1 MYAYIVGKVDT
12 YGDGYLVV
20 EAGGVGYLLNASN
33 YTVSKLG
40 RAGQTVRVFT
50 YLAVREDDMS
60 LYGFAT
66 EEEKQMFLRLITVS
80 GVGPKM
86 ALGILSAAD
95 VSTLATS
102 IVSGDT
108 KTLAKVK
115 GIGKKTAERIVVEL
129 KESIGEDGAS
139 FLNAGAPV
147 GVTPENDSMIA
158 EALEVLT
165 TLGVSRTDAYT
176 LVAAARKDASNV
188 NELVMTVLRRLD
200 K

>member
-20 EAGGVGYLLNASN
+20 EAGGVGYMLNASN

-40 RAGQTVRVFT
+40 RAGETVKVFT

-60 LYGFAT
+60 LYGFYS
-66 EEEKQMFLRLITVS
+66 EEEKRMFLRLITVS

-86 ALGILSAAD
+86 AIGILSAAD
-95 VSTLATS
+95 ISTLATS
-102 IVSGDT
+102 IISGDT

-129 KESIGEDGAS
+129 KENVGEDGIS
-139 FLNAGAPV
+139 FLSTGNAAM
-147 GVTPENDSMIA
+147 PENDSMIE

-176 LVAAARKDASNV
+176 LVAAARKDAKNV
-188 NELVMTVLRRLD
+188 NDLVMTVLQRLD

>member
-20 EAGGVGYLLNASN
+20 EAGGVGYMLNASN

-40 RAGQTVRVFT
+40 RAGETVKVFT

-60 LYGFAT
+60 LYGFYS
-66 EEEKQMFLRLITVS
+66 EEEKRMFLRLITVS

-86 ALGILSAAD
+86 AIGILSAAD
-95 VSTLATS
+95 ISTLATS
-102 IVSGDT
+102 IISGDT

-129 KESIGEDGAS
+129 KENVGEDGIS
-139 FLNAGAPV
+139 FLSAGGAA
-147 GVTPENDSMIA
+147 TPENDSMIE

-176 LVAAARKDASNV
+176 LVAAARKDAKNV
-188 NELVMTVLRRLD
+188 NDLVMTVLQRLD

>member
-40 RAGQTVRVFT
+40 RAGQTVKVFT

-139 FLNAGAPV
+139 FLNAGASV

>member
-20 EAGGVGYLLNASN
+20 EAGGIGYLLNASN

-40 RAGQTVRVFT
+40 RAGQTVKVYT

-108 KTLAKVK
+108 KTLSKVK

-129 KESIGEDGAS
+129 KESIGESGAS
-139 FLNAGAPV
+139 FLSAGSSI
-147 GVTPENDSMIA
+147 GVPLENDTMIE

-165 TLGVSRTDAYT
+165 TLGVSRTEAYT
-176 LVAAARKDASNV
+176 LVSAVRKDAKNV
-188 NELVMTVLRRLD
+188 NDLVMTVLRRLD